1 MKVLNKTIVTLSAVA
16 LLCACS
22 DKEQKPAAM
31 MQVEEVCVASPI
43 QKPVEI
49 WDNFTARIEAVKS
62 VEIRARVS
70 GYLTLINF
78 SEGQIVNKGDLL
90 FVIDPRPYEAKVMMA
105 KAKVKEVEARLALA
119 KNNVARAENMYKSSV
134 ISKEE
139 LDTRN
144 AELLSQEA
152 SLASAKAELRDA
164 ELNLEFTHIVA
175 PVSGRISESYLD
187 EGNLV
192 TADSTLLTS
201 IEKADIVQAYF
212 EASER
217 DIVDYDALGLFG
229 KIDQKKLTGPDVE
242 VSLTSDAD
250 KVFKGEVTYFDN
262 RIGKSTSSLTMRA
275 NINNDKLLLKPGMF
289 AKLRLKVS
297 DTQEALLVRE
307 TAIGT
312 DMVGRFVY
320 TVDKDGKVAY
330 KAVNVGR
337 LIGPYRI
344 ISSGLTKDDKVI
356 VKGLHN
362 AAVGRAVKATEI
374 SMDEE

>member
-1 MKVLNKTIVTLSAVA
+1 MKAINKALITLSAAA

-22 DKEQKPAAM
+22 DKSDKSAVALAP
-31 MQVEEVCVASPI
+31 EEVCVASPSM
-43 QKPVEI
+43 KAVEL

-62 VEIRARVS
+62 VEVRARVS

-78 SEGQIVNKGDLL
+78 SEGQMVKEGDLL
-90 FVIDPRPYEAKVMMA
+90 FVIDPRPYEARVMVA
-105 KAKVKEVEARLALA
+105 KAKIKEVEARLALA
-119 KNNVARAENMYKSSV
+119 KSNVARAKGMYESSV

-139 LDTRN
+139 LDTRS
-144 AELLSQEA
+144 AELLAQGA
-152 SLASAKAELRDA
+152 ALASAKAELREA
-164 ELNLEFTHIVA
+164 ELDLEFTHIKA
-175 PVSGRISESYLD
+175 PVSGRISEALLD

-192 TADSTLLTS
+192 TADSSLLTS

-217 DIVDYDALGLFG
+217 DIVNYDDLGLFG
-229 KIDQKKLTGPDVE
+229 KIDQEKLTGPEVE
-242 VSLTSDAD
+242 VSLTSDSS
-250 KVFKGEVTYFDN
+250 KSFKGVVTYFDN

-275 NINNDKLLLKPGMF
+275 NIQNESGRLKPGMF

-297 DTQEALLVRE
+297 DSSEAMLVRE

-320 TVDKDGKVAY
+320 TVDKDGKVVY
-330 KAVNVGR
+330 KAVKVGR

-344 ISSGLTKDDKVI
+344 IDEGLAKDDKVI

-362 AAVGRAVKATEI
+362 AAVGRSVKATEV